1 MINNIYQD
9 QKGYIWVTTEDGL
22 NKFDGAKF
30 TSYRTHKNDST
41 SLIGNHVYKVFQDS
55 RGNLYILSTKGL
67 QIYDYRSDTFKTIKK
82 SSPSY
87 NNKSITELRN
97 GNILIGTSGYGMKTL
112 SADSKGNYQIKDWN
126 PSLSGYTINEIKED
140 QSGNIWICTEY
151 HGVIRIDKNGKRYD
165 YSLGAHNGNQ
175 FINCCTEDSYGNVYV
190 GTTGRGVFV
199 YRKADDTFQQIFN
212 SEFPIKDLKQK
223 EHFMLIGI
231 DGEGIVSYNIPEKC
245 ISDTDFYIDNV
256 NIKKSKVHSLL
267 IDNSTNLWI
276 GIYQKGVAFIP
287 LQANMFGYIGSFS
300 SLRNHI
306 GNNCITALCDYDNG
320 KLLVGTDNDGI
331 YQLSNHYNFIRHLTP
346 ESNPDI
352 PPR

>member
-1 MINNIYQD
+1 MRNKTFIITVIFCLLPLFCKGQFCKLYTTHGEISSSMINNIYQD
-9 QKGYIWVTTEDGL
+9 QKGYIWVTTEDGV

-55 RGNLYILSTKGL
+55 KGHLYILSTKGL

-97 GNILIGTSGYGMKTL
+97 GNILIGTSGYGIKTL
-112 SADSKGNYQIKDWN
+112 STDHKENFLIQNWN
-126 PSLSGYTINEIKED
+126 PSLSGYTINEIMED
-140 QSGNIWICTEY
+140 KNGNIWICTEY

-165 YSLGAHNGNQ
+165 YSLGTHNGNQ

-199 YRKADDTFQQIFN
+199 YKKADDTFQQIFK

-231 DGEGIVSYNIPEKC
+231 DGEGIVSYNILKKRLR
-245 ISDTDFYIDNV
+245 IQIFILIMSTSKKVKYIP
-256 NIKKSKVHSLL
+256 
-267 IDNSTNLWI
+267 
-276 GIYQKGVAFIP
+276 F
-287 LQANMFGYIGSFS
+287 
-300 SLRNHI
+300 
-306 GNNCITALCDYDNG
+306 
-320 KLLVGTDNDGI
+320 
-331 YQLSNHYNFIRHLTP
+331 
-346 ESNPDI
+346 
-352 PPR
+352 